1 MARQFFTGVKIT
13 AGDENTLYLD
23 TGTTG
28 HQTTIFYQVDG
39 SYKYQQRVGTNWEL
53 YNYTRSNWD
62 FHIQGSTGRFG
73 LGHNDPRARLHLSG
87 DNSERSAIRQ
97 SRTGVVI
104 WDQAIDSSGR
114 LQWGTRS
121 TEGGSRTIRFALD
134 DNGRVGIGVG
144 SPETML
150 HIKASDSGGIKTT
163 YAQAILEQ
171 TDAQLDLISTSS
183 GTWGSAINFV
193 EAAGSNANT
202 DVWSIARKTTGGAG
216 DSSLN
221 FNFGT
226 NNQHDNTNR
235 VQFSSAGNISLGG
248 VVLFND
254 NKGINFGNSN
264 AKIYGSSANGIQF
277 NAGGSEAMRLNQ
289 SGHINI
295 YGNRAVIFD
304 NTNNNNAWYVRN
316 GGTNSATLQFGLGT
330 SPGSNI
336 KHIFGGNGDVT
347 FAGSVHLDSDSA
359 QLQLG
364 GDNDM
369 QIYHNGAN
377 GEINNTVGNFTVD
390 TSGDIILDTNNGIIR
405 LKDGGTE
412 FGKISENSNN
422 LRIYSS
428 IQDGDILLQ
437 GNDAGTTIDALTLD
451 MSDEGT
457 ATFLKA
463 LQVGSGSGNGY
474 VSIGTGYA
482 TTSAL
487 TIHSVSTSA
496 QASAIEIIQNGGN
509 GNPIIRMGEKSTN
522 GGRFHMFDGNVEKVA
537 FYTDGTANH
546 ITPGNLG
553 VGTSNPVQ
561 KLHVYNAGTARVE
574 VQGTSGP
581 AAFKATNSQG
591 SFGWYVPS
599 DANEFRLWNF
609 GTSADLVEVDASGN
623 TTFAGDIHVGANYV
637 GRDGDNY
644 IGFVTDNLIK
654 FRVAGNT
661 QVKLSDGVFAP
672 QTDSDVDLGSN
683 GTRFKDAYVDTITTT
698 GNVTIGGNLEVT
710 GTTTTVNQTNLDVSD
725 NIIGLNRGASSNT
738 NDSGLIIER
747 GSTGDNA
754 AFVWDE
760 SIGYFSFGTTQKTPA
775 ATGAVANESDWS
787 WKPIKAGGAVFTG
800 VATISQAAINL
811 LTLKN
816 TTNGGGAG
824 IVFDDHASNTQKIYL
839 RGYHSDGSSQGG
851 GASLHLQ
858 STEPD
863 LVFVVGDSSN
873 SGRIAV
879 KSHNQNGEVDYGF
892 YSDTNTGMY
901 SPGAGQ
907 VGLVSDGSRKLNVN
921 NNGVYIQN
929 GDLYVQNN
937 SIYLGS
943 YIYHD
948 GDTNTYFG
956 FNGADQWKLHL
967 GGGDRLI
974 ANTSTFTSNLKVKI
988 PVAWDSGTLENNAIY
1003 AKNSTDGF
1011 GFGNGTNISTWWAW
1025 SSENGVRR
1033 MIDVA
1038 NSGDQIDLRTGN
1050 SDRVRIDSDGLT
1062 VKNNGDVRLYTSG
1075 SQVRVGSFTSGSSN
1089 NGEYADD
1096 DIVVGDGSISIY
1108 PHRRGDYSL
1117 DATTATST
1125 TFRSKLN
1132 IWSDNE
1138 DHITFGG
1145 ASTHMVS
1152 AWESW
1157 KMWINNDSTSAGTL
1171 HLYNK
1176 NNI

>member
-1 MARQFFTGVKIT
+1 
-13 AGDENTLYLD
+13 
-23 TGTTG
+23 
-28 HQTTIFYQVDG
+28 
-39 SYKYQQRVGTNWEL
+39 
-53 YNYTRSNWD
+53 
-62 FHIQGSTGRFG
+62 
-73 LGHNDPRARLHLSG
+73 
-87 DNSERSAIRQ
+87 
-97 SRTGVVI
+97 
-104 WDQAIDSSGR
+104 
-114 LQWGTRS
+114 
-121 TEGGSRTIRFALD
+121 
-134 DNGRVGIGVG
+134 
-144 SPETML
+144 
-150 HIKASDSGGIKTT
+150 
-163 YAQAILEQ
+163 
-171 TDAQLDLISTSS
+171 
-183 GTWGSAINFV
+183 
-193 EAAGSNANT
+193 
-202 DVWSIARKTTGGAG
+202 
-216 DSSLN
+216 
-221 FNFGT
+221 
-226 NNQHDNTNR
+226 
-235 VQFSSAGNISLGG
+235 
-248 VVLFND
+248 
-254 NKGINFGNSN
+254 
-264 AKIYGSSANGIQF
+264 
-277 NAGGSEAMRLNQ
+277 
-289 SGHINI
+289 
-295 YGNRAVIFD
+295 
-304 NTNNNNAWYVRN
+304 
-316 GGTNSATLQFGLGT
+316 
-330 SPGSNI
+330 
-336 KHIFGGNGDVT
+336 
-347 FAGSVHLDSDSA
+347 
-359 QLQLG
+359 
-364 GDNDM
+364 
-369 QIYHNGAN
+369 
-377 GEINNTVGNFTVD
+377 
-390 TSGDIILDTNNGIIR
+390 
-405 LKDGGTE
+405 
-412 FGKISENSNN
+412 
-422 LRIYSS
+422 
-428 IQDGDILLQ
+428 
-437 GNDAGTTIDALTLD
+437 
-451 MSDEGT
+451 
-457 ATFLKA
+457 
-463 LQVGSGSGNGY
+463 
-474 VSIGTGYA
+474 
-482 TTSAL
+482 
-487 TIHSVSTSA
+487 
-496 QASAIEIIQNGGN
+496 N

-1011 GFGNGTNISTWWAW
+1011 GFGNGTNI
-1025 SSENGVRR
+1025 
-1033 MIDVA
+1033 
-1038 NSGDQIDLRTGN
+1038 
-1050 SDRVRIDSDGLT
+1050 
-1062 VKNNGDVRLYTSG
+1062 
-1075 SQVRVGSFTSGSSN
+1075 
-1089 NGEYADD
+1089 
-1096 DIVVGDGSISIY
+1096 
-1108 PHRRGDYSL
+1108 
-1117 DATTATST
+1117 
-1125 TFRSKLN
+1125 
-1132 IWSDNE
+1132 
-1138 DHITFGG
+1138 
-1145 ASTHMVS
+1145 
-1152 AWESW
+1152 
-1157 KMWINNDSTSAGTL
+1157 
-1171 HLYNK
+1171 
-1176 NNI
+1176 